1 MEITRSDWD
10 FIQNQED
17 PAFVSKFEGLL
28 KRYIDNAWNDPDT
41 FTDRRAVGYI
51 KEWSAQSNWLC
62 KMRLDDLKVFTRKNG
77 VDKTRFETFIYHAN
91 AIGMLYDYQRFFG
104 DTPES
109 QKQFFYA
116 YLQMLNQHKRGYEAE
131 KAAQMKSA
139 KSSPYGEAAASLT
152 GAKAKKGFVSG
163 ILDKF
168 RKKDKGDKGDQDYGE

>member
-28 KRYIDNAWNDPDT
+28 KSYIDNAWNDPDT

-152 GAKAKKGFVSG
+152 GARAKKGFVSG

-168 RKKDKGDKGDQDYGE
+168 RNKGKEDKGDQDYGE